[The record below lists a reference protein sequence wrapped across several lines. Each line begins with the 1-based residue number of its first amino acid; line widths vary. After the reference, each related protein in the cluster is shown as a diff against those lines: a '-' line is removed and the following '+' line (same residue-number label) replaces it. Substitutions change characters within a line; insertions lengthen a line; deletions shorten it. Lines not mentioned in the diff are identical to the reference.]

1 MYFDKM
7 TGNQIVEHIINGDN
21 YDMTSSMFLA
31 TKGKYG
37 EKPDQKEAF
46 RLMRKA
52 LKEGK
57 TFRCVYYDG
66 ESCDGPRQSG
76 FEMWIR

>member
-1 MYFDKM
+1 MDFDKM
-7 TGNQIVEHIINGDN
+7 TDKQIVEHIINGDN

-46 RLMRKA
+46 RLMQKA
-52 LKEGK
+52 LKEG
-57 TFRCVYYDG
+57 
-66 ESCDGPRQSG
+66 
-76 FEMWIR
+76 

>member
-1 MYFDKM
+1 MNFDKM
-7 TGNQIVEHIINGDN
+7 TDKQIVEHIKNGDN
-21 YDMTSSMFLA
+21 YAMTSSMLLA
-31 TKGKYG
+31 TEGMYG

-57 TFRCVYYDG
+57 TFRCAHYDG
-66 ESCDGPRQSG
+66 ESCEGAMPSG
-76 FEMWIR
+76 FEMWIQ